1 MKMTRTPL
9 YTQYT
14 TAAHKVAHPMAFFI
28 DDTRPPILYMFNNTI
43 NIYQQPG
50 ISYKE
55 GGFFFI
61 KESHN

>member
-1 MKMTRTPL
+1 
-9 YTQYT
+9 
-14 TAAHKVAHPMAFFI
+14 MAFFI